1 MEIPLKFAWASLVY
15 LTIGSTMG
23 FVMVL
28 SSLPITPS
36 HAHVLLIGFV
46 SMMIFGV
53 GYHLLPVFAGTDLYS
68 LRLAEIQFWL
78 QNIGLIG
85 LAFTMPYRYANN
97 SYLIGTVVFGSIS
110 LLAIYIFVY
119 NVARS
124 LIPPKEVK
132 KS

>member
-15 LTIGSTMG
+15 LLIGSTMG

-28 SSLPITPS
+28 SSLPVTPS

-85 LAFTMPYRYANN
+85 LAFTMPYRFASN
-97 SYLIGTVVFGSIS
+97 SYLIGTEVFGSIS

-124 LIPPKEVK
+124 LIPPKVGK
-132 KS
+132 

>member
-15 LTIGSTMG
+15 LLIGSTMG

-28 SSLPITPS
+28 SSLPVTPS

-85 LAFTMPYRYANN
+85 LAFTMPYRFASN
-97 SYLIGTVVFGSIS
+97 SYLIGTEVFGSIS

-124 LIPPKEVK
+124 LIPPKSGT

>member
-1 MEIPLKFAWASLVY
+1 MEVPLKFAWASLIY
-15 LTIGSTMG
+15 LMIGSTMG
-23 FVMVL
+23 VVMVL
-28 SSLPITPS
+28 TSLPLIPS

-85 LAFTMPYRYANN
+85 LAFTMPYRFTSNN
-97 SYLIGTVVFGSIS
+97 YQLGTTIFGLVS

-124 LIPPKEVK
+124 IIPPKEIK
-132 KS
+132 KI

>member
-1 MEIPLKFAWASLVY
+1 
-15 LTIGSTMG
+15 
-23 FVMVL
+23 MVL
-28 SSLPITPS
+28 LSTPFTSS
-36 HAHVLLIGFV
+36 HAHVLLIGWV

-68 LRLAEIQFWL
+68 LRLAELHFWL

-85 LAFTMPYRYANN
+85 LALTMPYRYGDSSLQLGAA
-97 SYLIGTVVFGSIS
+97 VFGAVS
-110 LLAIYIFVY
+110 LLAIYLFVY

-124 LIPPKEVK
+124 LIPPKEEH

>member
-1 MEIPLKFAWASLVY
+1 MEITLKFAWASLVY
-15 LTIGSTMG
+15 LLIGSTMG
-23 FVMVL
+23 FAMVL
-28 SSLPITPS
+28 SSLPIAPS
-36 HAHVLLIGFV
+36 HAHMLLIGFV

-85 LAFTMPYRYANN
+85 LAFTMPYRDASNN
-97 SYLIGTVVFGSIS
+97 GTEVFGSIS

-124 LIPPKEVK
+124 LIPPKEGT

>member
-1 MEIPLKFAWASLVY
+1 MEIPLKFAWASLIY
-15 LTIGSTMG
+15 LLIGSTMG
-23 FVMVL
+23 MVMVL
-28 SSLPITPS
+28 NQLPITPS

-85 LAFTMPYRYANN
+85 LAFTMPYRFTSNN
-97 SYLIGTVVFGSIS
+97 YLLGTAVFGSIS

-124 LIPPKEVK
+124 IIPPKEDG

>member
-1 MEIPLKFAWASLVY
+1 MEITLKFAWASLVY
-15 LTIGSTMG
+15 LLIGSTMG
-23 FVMVL
+23 FAMVL
-28 SSLPITPS
+28 SSLPIAPS

-85 LAFTMPYRYANN
+85 LAFTMPYRDASNN
-97 SYLIGTVVFGSIS
+97 GTEVFGSIS

-124 LIPPKEVK
+124 LIPPKEGT

>member
-15 LTIGSTMG
+15 LLIGSTMG
-23 FVMVL
+23 FAMVL
-28 SSLPITPS
+28 NSSPLTPA

-68 LRLAEIQFWL
+68 LRLSEIQFWL
-78 QNIGLIG
+78 QNIGIIG
-85 LAFTMPYRYANN
+85 LAFTMPYRYASNN
-97 SYLIGTVVFGSIS
+97 YLLGTEVFGSIS

-124 LIPPKEVK
+124 IIPPKEIK

>member
-1 MEIPLKFAWASLVY
+1 MEIPLKFAWASLFY
-15 LTIGSTMG
+15 LVIGSTIG
-23 FVMVL
+23 VVMVVN
-28 SSLPITPS
+28 SSPLTPS
-36 HAHVLLIGFV
+36 HAHVLLIGWV

-68 LRLAEIQFWL
+68 PRLAELQFWL
-78 QNIGLIG
+78 QNIGLVG
-85 LAFTMPYRYANN
+85 LAFTMPYRY
-97 SYLIGTVVFGSIS
+97 SGSTYLIGTMIFGIIS

-124 LIPPKEVK
+124 LIPPKEEN

>member
-15 LTIGSTMG
+15 LFIGSTMG

-85 LAFTMPYRYANN
+85 LAFTMPYRYASN
-97 SYLIGTVVFGSIS
+97 SYLFGTEVFGSIS

-124 LIPPKEVK
+124 LIPPKVGT

>member
-1 MEIPLKFAWASLVY
+1 
-15 LTIGSTMG
+15 
-23 FVMVL
+23 MVL
-28 SSLPITPS
+28 TPLPFNITPS

-53 GYHLLPVFAGTDLYS
+53 GYHLLPVFAGTDLHS
-68 LRLAEIQFWL
+68 PHLAEIQFWL
-78 QNIGLIG
+78 QNIGIVG
-85 LAFTMPYRYANN
+85 LAFTLPFRYNNDYMPVTTA
-97 SYLIGTVVFGSIS
+97 FGAIS

-124 LIPPKEVK
+124 LIPPKEK